1 MYFCPATQKLPHH
14 NPICNI
20 YLSPVNL
27 WSGIL
32 FQRPLSAHSQRYKNN
47 VKTRNIRVTCTTQS
61 KIYMKKMIKFKG
73 KKRVDSKQK
82 KLTITVWQKRVP
94 NSHYLQ
100 KQPFLEEEQSLQRD
114 PKTLPFQHQPS
125 ISRPLMN
132 KKQKLYLSVAK
143 IFITHSERRLTN
155 GSNIALSIMI
165 CIFNVLDDFKS
176 FGSLLNRRIGSI
188 KLKDFRLCIQ
198 NEYVIMI

>member
-1 MYFCPATQKLPHH
+1 
-14 NPICNI
+14 
-20 YLSPVNL
+20 
-27 WSGIL
+27 
-32 FQRPLSAHSQRYKNN
+32 
-47 VKTRNIRVTCTTQS
+47 
-61 KIYMKKMIKFKG
+61 
-73 KKRVDSKQK
+73 
-82 KLTITVWQKRVP
+82 
-94 NSHYLQ
+94 
-100 KQPFLEEEQSLQRD
+100 
-114 PKTLPFQHQPS
+114 
-125 ISRPLMN
+125 MN